1 MMQLENEEDE
11 LELDT
16 EKLHNGSSVFLAA
29 IVAVSLCAVKSMP
42 ISFLNR
48 LNVREREKRD

>member
-1 MMQLENEEDE
+1 MQLENEEDE